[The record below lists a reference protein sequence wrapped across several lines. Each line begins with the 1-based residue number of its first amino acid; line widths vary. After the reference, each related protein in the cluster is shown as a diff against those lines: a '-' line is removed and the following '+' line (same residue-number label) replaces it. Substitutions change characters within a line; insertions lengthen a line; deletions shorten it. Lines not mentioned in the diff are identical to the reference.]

1 MTRPASP
8 RIVAAEDAA
17 TTAPADGRRKRGE
30 RSRRQIVEAIRAL
43 IGAGEMNPSAAQVAE
58 RAGVSLRSVF
68 RHFEDMDSLYREI
81 AALVEAEVMPLAL
94 RPFEAREW
102 RGRLVEL
109 TARRADIFER
119 IMPFRVA
126 GAARRFQSAY
136 LMDDYCRTI
145 SLEQTALKAILPPEI
160 ADDALLFA
168 ALDVIVGFESWRR
181 MRQDQGLSM
190 KKAEAAMRF
199 AVERL
204 TAGL

>member
-1 MTRPASP
+1 MPRPRQLRSVGDAP
-8 RIVAAEDAA
+8 EEAAI
-17 TTAPADGRRKRGE
+17 DGRRQ
-30 RSRRQIVEAIRAL
+30 RSARNRRQIVDAMRAL
-43 IGAGEMNPSAAQVAE
+43 IGAGEMNPSAAQIAQ

-94 RPFEAREW
+94 RPFEATDW
-102 RGRLVEL
+102 RARLVEL

-119 IMPFRVA
+119 ILPFRVA

-136 LMDDYCRTI
+136 LMDDYRRTVA
-145 SLEQTALKAILPPEI
+145 LEQSTLKAILPAVI
-160 ADDALLFA
+160 ADDPLLFA
-168 ALDVIVGFESWRR
+168 ALDVVTGFDAWRR
-181 MRQDQGLSM
+181 MRQDQGLSIR
-190 KKAEAAMRF
+190 KAEAAMRL

>member
-1 MTRPASP
+1 M
-8 RIVAAEDAA
+8 
-17 TTAPADGRRKRGE
+17 
-30 RSRRQIVEAIRAL
+30 RAL
-43 IGAGEMNPSAAQVAE
+43 IGAGEMNPSAAQIAE

-94 RPFEAREW
+94 RPFEATDW
-102 RGRLVEL
+102 RARLVEL

-119 IMPFRVA
+119 ILPFRVA

-136 LMDDYCRTI
+136 LMDDYRRTVA
-145 SLEQTALKAILPPEI
+145 LEQSALKAILPAAI
-160 ADDALLFA
+160 AGDPLLFA
-168 ALDVIVGFESWRR
+168 ALDVVTSFDAWRR
-181 MRQDQGLSM
+181 MRQDQGLSI
-190 KKAEAAMRF
+190 KKAEAAMRL

>member
-1 MTRPASP
+1 MSEP
-8 RIVAAEDAA
+8 RHLRLVATGDARK
-17 TTAPADGRRKRGE
+17 ADGRRQRGA
-30 RSRRQIVEAIRAL
+30 RNRRQIVEAMRAL
-43 IGAGEMNPSAAQVAE
+43 IGGGEMNPSAAQVAE

-94 RPFEAREW
+94 RPFEASHW
-102 RGRLVEL
+102 RDRLIEL

-136 LMDDYCRTI
+136 LMDDYCRTMT
-145 SLEQTALKAILPPEI
+145 LERSALQAIAPKEI
-160 ADDALLFA
+160 LADPLLFG
-168 ALDVIVGFESWRR
+168 ALDVIVGFESWLR
-181 MRQDQGLSM
+181 MRQHQGLSA
-190 KKAEAAMRF
+190 KKAEAAMRL